1 MNSRWTLL
9 LAHCLLLFSIAPIA
23 AQEEAVLGQGN
34 VPCGAWLSEH
44 RDDQL
49 QEASRIAWVLGYVT
63 AFNKYE
69 SEPAGDVS
77 GGMGTEEIKVWIDG
91 HCSQHPNDNLYRA
104 SDAFV
109 DEFRQKHGR

>member
-1 MNSRWTLL
+1 MNSNWALVF
-9 LAHCLLLFSIAPIA
+9 AAISPLFPIAPIA

-34 VPCGAWLSEH
+34 VPCGAWLSER

-49 QEASRIAWVLGYVT
+49 QGANRIAWVLGYVT

-77 GGMGTEEIKVWIDG
+77 GGMSTEEIKVWIDG
-91 HCSQHPNDNLYRA
+91 HCSQYPNDNLYRA

-109 DEFRQKHGR
+109 DEFRRKLGR